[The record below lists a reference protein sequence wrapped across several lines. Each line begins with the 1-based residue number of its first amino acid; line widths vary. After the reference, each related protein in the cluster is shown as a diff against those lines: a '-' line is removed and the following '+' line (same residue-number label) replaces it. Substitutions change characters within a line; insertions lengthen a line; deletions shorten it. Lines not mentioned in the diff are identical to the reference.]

1 MSTLTRSFARLV
13 VLYGGALL
21 VTFWVLAP
29 FVWMAFTSIEPERN
43 ITSRPLA
50 LTLAGVSLEKYETL
64 LADESFSHALRN
76 SLVVSL
82 GTTVL
87 CVLLAAVAAYPLA
100 RLRLR
105 FGWPVLLGL
114 IASRMVPAIVLI
126 VPLFL
131 VVRQLGLIDTHL
143 ALVLVY
149 TAFLLPFAIWML
161 RTFFLEIPQ
170 AVEAAARLDGCT
182 RIGALFR
189 IVLPLSLPGVAAT
202 ATFVFVSSWNEYMF
216 PLVLTTA
223 DAKVLTVRI
232 AELTSGNQGFFDFG
246 QLMAG
251 GVITVLPALVLVL
264 FMNRQIVKGLIEGAT
279 KA

>member
-251 GVITVLPALVLVL
+251 GVITVLPALVLML

>member
-105 FGWPVLLGL
+105 FGWLVLLGL

-251 GVITVLPALVLVL
+251 GVITVLPALVLML

>member
-232 AELTSGNQGFFDFG
+232 AELTSGNQGFFDFR

-251 GVITVLPALVLVL
+251 GVITVLPALVLML

>member
-1 MSTLTRSFARLV
+1 
-13 VLYGGALL
+13 
-21 VTFWVLAP
+21 
-29 FVWMAFTSIEPERN
+29 
-43 ITSRPLA
+43 
-50 LTLAGVSLEKYETL
+50 
-64 LADESFSHALRN
+64 
-76 SLVVSL
+76 
-82 GTTVL
+82 
-87 CVLLAAVAAYPLA
+87 
-100 RLRLR
+100 
-105 FGWPVLLGL
+105 
-114 IASRMVPAIVLI
+114 MVPAIVLI